1 MIARIT
7 WTLHELKTKEL
18 PASRVIDPD
27 TEMLRK
33 VSRHQTSLGYK
44 SAEHIATPGDSYKS
58 IDTEAWI
65 LSHANLEPM
74 QDIILNMGR
83 FAMVQPVALGEF
95 LSRLA
100 AISET
105 DKTELARWIESRVLG
120 YAFNEIKDLL
130 DVKNSNPQEFYLLSG
145 KEVYKKLGYGVKD
158 GARDYDKLLKAYA
171 SNLKLKSKTQPEG
184 YLERLRTRKVLG

>member
-1 MIARIT
+1 MITRIT

-33 VSRHQTSLGYK
+33 VAKHQTGLGYK
-44 SAEHIATPGDSYKS
+44 SAEHIALPGDSYKS

-95 LSRLA
+95 MARLA

-105 DKTELARWIESRVLG
+105 DKTELARWIESRVMG
-120 YAFNEIKDLL
+120 YSFNEIKDLL

-145 KEVYKKLGYGVKD
+145 KEVYKKLGYRVKD
-158 GARDYDKLLKAYA
+158 GVRDYDKVLKTYV
-171 SNLKLKSKTQPEG
+171 SNLKLKPKTQPEG